1 MEAAEQAAE
10 DKMKA
15 DLLKARDAERV
26 LLKTPKPTLKDIIN
40 APKFL
45 KDILKFFNAMGYPM
59 EDNQDPDDK
68 VQERMDD
75 AKVLILRQAI
85 TEVILD
91 QMELINDG
99 ELSHPREF
107 FDTLKIIYD
116 KAKVQLIEQV
126 RAQINAIPI
135 FGIDTVCV
143 ILYLHFM
150 IVSMLNMK
158 RLGAE
163 LDEGSKINLL
173 KHLCYSNDSMR
184 ETIASI
190 QQTEE
195 NKNKALPQPLA
206 AVPFSVI
213 WQAMYDLLQKRLT
226 PSQAMRLRP
235 AMEEQDRTGILY
247 APIVPNIRQVNSNQQ
262 RPTIN
267 DAPGYPGNMNSGQY
281 RTPGDRTNAN
291 NSSSY
296 NTPICWWCGQTGHT
310 RNNCWKLGDNGGTKV
325 ADEDIVDNNN
335 NGQQRNKPN
344 PAQRV
349 VNYVEQSINIYKV
362 IV

>member
-1 MEAAEQAAE
+1 
-10 DKMKA
+10 
-15 DLLKARDAERV
+15 
-26 LLKTPKPTLKDIIN
+26 
-40 APKFL
+40 
-45 KDILKFFNAMGYPM
+45 
-59 EDNQDPDDK
+59 
-68 VQERMDD
+68 
-75 AKVLILRQAI
+75 
-85 TEVILD
+85 
-91 QMELINDG
+91 
-99 ELSHPREF
+99 
-107 FDTLKIIYD
+107 
-116 KAKVQLIEQV
+116 
-126 RAQINAIPI
+126 
-135 FGIDTVCV
+135 
-143 ILYLHFM
+143 
-150 IVSMLNMK
+150 MLNMK

-247 APIVPNIRQVNSNQQ
+247 APIVPNIRQVN
-262 RPTIN
+262 
-267 DAPGYPGNMNSGQY
+267 
-281 RTPGDRTNAN
+281 AN

-344 PAQRV
+344 PVKTNPAQRI
-349 VNYVEQSINIYKV
+349 VNYVEQQQPNEASTTTILGGRRPDMY
-362 IV
+362 